1 MVGLKKDRFCVEFFP
16 LSIILLSISL
26 EAGHRVFKLKKR
38 RKFGMK
44 KASVYL
50 FCMALLVSSV
60 TGSVFADET
69 LKKIEV
75 TGKFIVGARQDA
87 APFGFYDKEANW
99 VGFSLDIAKEIHKR
113 LEEELG
119 KNIELEFKPT
129 LAKTRISLLV
139 AGATDMQAG
148 CSTHNLRREEVVDYS
163 ITYFVTGLRLLVRKG
178 SGIKEVED
186 LRGKGLGSVTGTT
199 NINALREMNE
209 KEGLGID
216 MRAYDKETIAFVA
229 LQEGEVDAIGVDDVL
244 LAGLKAK
251 AANPGDWEIVGRL
264 LSYEPYGYMVRE
276 NDSDFR
282 DFVNMVLVDLIK
294 SGKFYEIYEKW
305 LGTQSEVPFPMSDDY
320 KTLLE
325 LQCWPY

>member
-1 MVGLKKDRFCVEFFP
+1 
-16 LSIILLSISL
+16 
-26 EAGHRVFKLKKR
+26 
-38 RKFGMK
+38 MK
-44 KASVYL
+44 KVLLCL
-50 FCMALLVSSV
+50 FCMVLLVSLV
-60 TGSVFADET
+60 AGNVFAGET
-69 LKKIEV
+69 LKKIEA
-75 TGKFIVGARQDA
+75 TGKFIVGARQDT
-87 APFGFYDKEANW
+87 APFGFYDKKGNW
-99 VGFSLDIAKEIHKR
+99 VGFSLCIAKEVHKK

-129 LAKTRISLLV
+129 LAKTRISLLI
-139 AGATDMQAG
+139 AGDTDMQAG

-163 ITYFVTGLRLLVRKG
+163 ITYFVTGLRLLVRKR

-186 LRGKGLGSVTGTT
+186 LRGKGLRSVTGTT

-216 MRAYDKETIAFVA
+216 IKAYDKETTAFMA
-229 LQEGEVDAIGVDDVL
+229 LQGGKVDAVGFDDVL

-251 AANPGDWEIVGRL
+251 AANPGDWEVVGRL
-264 LSYEPYGYMVRE
+264 LSYEPYGFMVRE

-294 SGKFYEIYEKW
+294 SGKFYEIYERW
-305 LGTQSEVPFPMSDDY
+305 LGPQGEVPFPMSGDY

-325 LQCWPY
+325 LQSWPY

>member
-1 MVGLKKDRFCVEFFP
+1 
-16 LSIILLSISL
+16 
-26 EAGHRVFKLKKR
+26 
-38 RKFGMK
+38 MK

-50 FCMALLVSSV
+50 FCMALLVSLV
-60 TGSVFADET
+60 AGSVFAGET
-69 LKKIEV
+69 LKKIEA
-75 TGKFIVGARQDA
+75 TGKFIVGAREDT
-87 APFGFYDKEANW
+87 APFGFYDKKGNW

-119 KNIELEFKPT
+119 KDIELEFKPT
-129 LAKTRISLLV
+129 IAKTRISLLV

-148 CSTHNLRREEVVDYS
+148 CSTHNLRREEIVDYS
-163 ITYFVTGLRLLVRKG
+163 ITYFVTGIRLLVRKG
-178 SGIKEVED
+178 SGIKEIED
-186 LRGKGLGSVTGTT
+186 LKGRGLGGVSGTT
-199 NINALREMNE
+199 NINVLREINE
-209 KEGLGID
+209 KQGLGIAIK
-216 MRAYDKETIAFVA
+216 AYDKETTAFLA
-229 LQEGEVDAIGVDDVL
+229 LQQGKVDAIGVDDVL

-251 AANPGDWEIVGRL
+251 APNPGDWEIIGRL

-294 SGKFYEIYEKW
+294 SGKFYEIYERW
-305 LGTQSEVPFPMSDDY
+305 LGSQGEVPFPMSGDY

>member
-1 MVGLKKDRFCVEFFP
+1 
-16 LSIILLSISL
+16 
-26 EAGHRVFKLKKR
+26 
-38 RKFGMK
+38 MK
-44 KASVYL
+44 KVLVYL
-50 FCMALLVSSV
+50 FCMPLLVLLV
-60 TGSVFADET
+60 AGSVFAGET
-69 LKKIEV
+69 FKNIEV

-87 APFGFYDKEANW
+87 APFGFYDKKGNW
-99 VGFSLDIAKEIHKR
+99 VGFSLDIAKEVHKK
-113 LEEELG
+113 LEKELG

-129 LAKTRISLLV
+129 LAKTRIPLLV
-139 AGATDMQAG
+139 AGDTDMQAG

-178 SGIKEVED
+178 SGIKEIED

-199 NINALREMNE
+199 NINTLREMNE

-216 MRAYDKETIAFVA
+216 IKAYDKETTAFMS
-229 LQEGEVDAIGVDDVL
+229 LQGGKVDAIGFDDVL

-251 AANPGDWEIVGRL
+251 AANPEDWEVVGRL
-264 LSYEPYGYMVRE
+264 LSYEPYGFMVRE

-294 SGKFYEIYEKW
+294 SGKFYEIYERW
-305 LGTQSEVPFPMSDDY
+305 LGPQGEVTFPMSGDY

-325 LQCWPY
+325 LQSWPY